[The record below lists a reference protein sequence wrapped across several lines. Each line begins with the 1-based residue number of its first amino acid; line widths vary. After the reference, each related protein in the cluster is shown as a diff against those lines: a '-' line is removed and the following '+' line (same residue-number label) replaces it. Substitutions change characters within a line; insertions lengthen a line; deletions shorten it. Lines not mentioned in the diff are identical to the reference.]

1 MEKRPQ
7 KISESPAM
15 KNTGMQEPN
24 LWLKHLPIGAF
35 FVSTRGRVSYVNPAL
50 LKLLQADG
58 DPFTGQSYH
67 NLFEVFISRAAVPS
81 EVRRGFYAAR
91 LTIQDMPR
99 VDWVLNE
106 GEGRHLQVIFFIFKD
121 QKGQEVGWGGAV
133 YEWTRKVSQVKQT
146 LEAAADLL
154 KKIPWEFASIQGQF
168 RALSKH
174 HLQWDQDTTRELFQT
189 LNRKMDQVAG
199 QVEQACELVRFE
211 REGLLIY
218 PEEVDLSELIKDF
231 LDRQIPQFPNLAFH
245 YPENLELPAVRVDPG
260 RIGDVFKEI
269 TRYAASRSPKK
280 WDVMIDIDVHDRDL
294 EVSVVVELAGA
305 ERRPPPTLSQ
315 RHHGAAEIRDFI
327 LSQRIIQSHGGQIWV
342 EDRDRGQDEGFK
354 ISFLLPRMP
363 QQKSL
368 RIKDGEP
375 SPGKKDQ
382 RTILIAGSDSDTL
395 HLLASVFRDEGYQVK
410 IASDGP
416 SVVDIAQAE
425 TPNLIVLEWELAG
438 MNGLHVSRY
447 IRRWSSIP
455 IFMLTTK
462 THPGPMVEAF
472 EAGVD
477 DYLVK
482 PFLVDEVLVRA
493 KALLRR
499 TRNGD
504 RDPASE
510 VFERRGLRIDYDSR
524 QVWFRGDLIEV
535 TPLEYELLTYM
546 SQHQRQ
552 VLPYQQ
558 LIEHVWDAPD
568 KGSRRGLFVHV
579 RRLREKIERDPENP
593 EFIVNRWGV
602 GYAFLPD

>member
-1 MEKRPQ
+1 
-7 KISESPAM
+7 M
-15 KNTGMQEPN
+15 KNTDVQEAN

-35 FVSTRGRVSYVNPAL
+35 FVSTRGRISYVNPAL
-50 LKLLQADG
+50 LKLLHADE

-67 NLFEVFISRAAVPS
+67 NLFEVFTSLAAAPS
-81 EVRRGFYAAR
+81 EVRKGFYAAR
-91 LTIQDMPR
+91 LTLQDMPR
-99 VDWVLNE
+99 VDWELKE
-106 GEGRHLQVIFFIFKD
+106 GTGRHLQVIFFPFKD

-154 KKIPWEFASIQGQF
+154 KKLPWEMASIQGQF

-174 HLQWDQDTTRELFQT
+174 YLGWDQDMTQELFQT
-189 LNRKMDQVAG
+189 LNLKMNQVAG
-199 QVEQACELVRFE
+199 QVEQALELVRFE
-211 REGLLIY
+211 REGLLVY
-218 PEEVDLSELIKDF
+218 PEEVNLNELVSDF
-231 LDRQIPQFPNLAFH
+231 LEQHNPQFPNLTFH
-245 YPENLELPAVRVDPG
+245 YPKDLELPAVRVDPG
-260 RIGDVFKEI
+260 RIADVFKEI
-269 TRYAASRSPKK
+269 TRYAASRSPKSS
-280 WDVMIDIDVHDRDL
+280 DVTIDIDVHDRDL
-294 EVSVVVELAGA
+294 EVSLVVKLEDEEG
-305 ERRPPPTLSQ
+305 RPPPLSSHGS
-315 RHHGAAEIRDFI
+315 RGAAEIGDFVI
-327 LSQRIIQSHGGQIWV
+327 SQGIIQSHGGQIWI
-342 EDRDRGQDEGFK
+342 EDMDGSQNEGFK

-363 QQKSL
+363 LQKSV
-368 RIKDGEP
+368 RIKDVRP
-375 SPGKKDQ
+375 TPDKKVQ

-395 HLLASVFRDEGYQVK
+395 HLLTSVLRENGYQVK

-425 TPNLIVLEWELAG
+425 TPDLVILEWELAG

-477 DYLVK
+477 DYIVK
-482 PFLVDEVLVRA
+482 PFLVDEVLMRVE
-493 KALLRR
+493 ALLRR
-499 TRNGD
+499 TRNGNA
-504 RDPASE
+504 DPESE
-510 VFERRGLRIDYDSR
+510 VFERRGLRIDYDSQ
-524 QVWFRGDLIEV
+524 QVWFRGEMIEI
-535 TPLEYELLTYM
+535 TPLEYRLLTYL

>member
-1 MEKRPQ
+1 
-7 KISESPAM
+7 
-15 KNTGMQEPN
+15 
-24 LWLKHLPIGAF
+24 
-35 FVSTRGRVSYVNPAL
+35 VNPAL
-50 LKLLQADG
+50 LKLLRADE

-67 NLFEVFISRAAVPS
+67 NLFEVFISRAAAPS
-81 EVRRGFYAAR
+81 EVRKGFYAAR
-91 LTIQDMPR
+91 LTLQDMPR
-99 VDWVLNE
+99 VDWELKE
-106 GEGRHLQVIFFIFKD
+106 GAGRHLQVVFFPFKD

-154 KKIPWEFASIQGQF
+154 IKLPWELASIQGQF

-174 HLQWDQDTTRELFQT
+174 QLGWGQDTPQELFQT
-189 LNRKMDQVAG
+189 LNLKMNQVAG
-199 QVEQACELVRFE
+199 QIEQALELVRFE
-211 REGLLIY
+211 REGLLVY
-218 PEEVDLSELIKDF
+218 PEEVDLDELVSEF
-231 LDRQIPQFPNLAFH
+231 LDHHIPQFPNLTFH
-245 YPENLELPAVRVDPG
+245 YPEDLELPAVRVDPG
-260 RIGDVFKEI
+260 RIADVFKEI
-269 TRYAASRSPKK
+269 TRFAASRSPNSC
-280 WDVMIDIDVHDRDL
+280 DMTIDIDVLDRDL
-294 EVSVVVELAGA
+294 KVSIFVKPEGE
-305 ERRPPPTLSQ
+305 ERRPPPLSSHGY
-315 RHHGAAEIRDFI
+315 RGAAEIGDFV
-327 LSQRIIQSHGGQIWV
+327 LSQGIIQSHGGQIWI
-342 EDRDRGQDEGFK
+342 EDMDGSQNEGFK
-354 ISFLLPRMP
+354 ISFLLPQMP
-363 QQKSL
+363 LQKSL
-368 RIKDGEP
+368 RIKDVQP
-375 SPGKKDQ
+375 IPDKKVQ

-395 HLLASVFRDEGYQVK
+395 HLLTSVLRENGYQVK

-416 SVVDIAQAE
+416 SVVDITQAE
-425 TPNLIVLEWELAG
+425 IPDLIILEWELAG

-455 IFMLTTK
+455 ILMLTTK
-462 THPGPMVEAF
+462 THPEPMVEAF

-482 PFLVDEVLVRA
+482 PFLVDEVLVRVE
-493 KALLRR
+493 ALLRR

-504 RDPASE
+504 ADKEPE
-510 VFERRGLRIDYDSR
+510 VFERRGLRIDYDSQ
-524 QVWFRGDLIEV
+524 QVWCRGDMIEI
-535 TPLEYELLTYM
+535 TPLEYRLLTYM

>member
-1 MEKRPQ
+1 
-7 KISESPAM
+7 M
-15 KNTGMQEPN
+15 KNTDMHEAN

-35 FVSTRGRVSYVNPAL
+35 LVSTRGRISCVNPAL
-50 LKLLQADG
+50 LKLLHTDE

-67 NLFEVFISRAAVPS
+67 NLFEVFVSRAAAPS
-81 EVRRGFYAAR
+81 EVRKGFYAAR
-91 LTIQDMPR
+91 LSIQDTPR

-106 GEGRHLQVIFFIFKD
+106 GAGRHLQAIFFPFYD

-133 YEWTRKVSQVKQT
+133 YEWTKKVSEVKQT

-174 HLQWDQDTTRELFQT
+174 HRGWDQDTTRELFKT
-189 LNRKMDQVAG
+189 LNRKMEQVAG

-211 REGLLIY
+211 RDGLLVY
-218 PEEVDLSELIKDF
+218 PEEVDLGELIKDF
-231 LDRQIPQFPNLAFH
+231 LDQQNPKFPNLTFH
-245 YPENLELPAVRVDPG
+245 YPEDLELPAVRIDPE
-260 RIGDVFKEI
+260 RMADVFKEI
-269 TRYAASRSPKK
+269 TRYAASKSPKSC
-280 WDVMIDIDVHDRDL
+280 DVNIDIDVHDRDL
-294 EVSVVVELAGA
+294 EVSFIVEPAGE

-315 RHHGAAEIRDFI
+315 RYRGTAEIGDFV
-327 LSQRIIQSHGGQIWV
+327 LSQRIIQSHGGRMWV
-342 EDRDRGQDEGFK
+342 VDRDRGQNEGFK

-363 QQKSL
+363 HQKSL
-368 RIKDGEP
+368 RIKDVEP
-375 SPGKKDQ
+375 SPEKKDQ
-382 RTILIAGSDSDTL
+382 RTILIAGSDTDTL
-395 HLLASVFRDEGYQVK
+395 HLLTSVLREEGYQVK
-410 IASDGP
+410 VATDGP

-425 TPNLIVLEWELAG
+425 TPNLIILEWELAG

-482 PFLVDEVLVRA
+482 PFLVDEVLVRV

-499 TRNGD
+499 TGNGNAD
-504 RDPASE
+504 QESE
-510 VFERRGLRIDYDSR
+510 VFERRGLRIDYDSQ
-524 QVWFRGDLIEV
+524 QVWCRGDMIEI
-535 TPLEYELLTYM
+535 TPLEYRLLTYM